1 MSGAAREPGS
11 MGWLGVDTGGT
22 FTDFVWYDPA
32 TGDLQ
37 LVKVPSRPA
46 DPRAVFQE
54 GLQRLGHALT
64 DAARVVYGTTM
75 VTNAIVER
83 DGARVATVTT
93 RGYRDLVEIGRQ
105 NRFEMYNLKTLRAV
119 PLSPRRWR
127 YELNERILWDG
138 TVLAAPSTDEV
149 RALARE
155 LTTAG
160 VEAIAVCFLFSFLNT
175 EHERSVAGQLRE
187 LGPWYVTSSHEVGRQ
202 SREYERFSTAVLN
215 AFVGPR
221 TQRHMEGLGSYFRD
235 ERLDMNRAFL
245 MSASGGTMTWD
256 RGGSLPVALVNSGPA
271 GGVRGAVEVAR
282 LMDLGDIVTYDMGG
296 TSTDVCLVKGLEP
309 VITSEGYIERRPL
322 VVPHLDVSTIGAGG
336 GSIAWIDRGGELNVG
351 PRSAGATPG
360 PACYQRGGVD
370 PTVTDANAV
379 IGRLPAEHPLGGVV
393 TVSLPAAE
401 TAVRKIAEAFPGMTV
416 EDAAEGIVR
425 IAVAKMVT
433 AIREVSVAR
442 GLDPREFVLIAY
454 GGAGPMHATQ
464 VADELSIPRV
474 VIPPAPGNF
483 SALGLIMSDVRHDL
497 VQSRFVRLANL
508 DLETYTGIFAGLE
521 EEARARLAQE
531 GFTGDQVRIS
541 CSSDMRYL
549 GQWFELNV
557 PVPSRPGSMDEIDRI
572 FRAAHLERY
581 RVDMD
586 RPTEFVH
593 FRLAAHGLVAKP
605 RLPGIASGGRLA
617 ALGRRSVRFGGKWR
631 EVPVYDRAALPAG
644 VEFAGPALVL
654 EFGATTVISP
664 GYSGAAHP
672 SGALVLTRDGGA

>member
-1 MSGAAREPGS
+1 VRDDATGTTRV
-11 MGWLGVDTGGT
+11 GWLGIDTGGT
-22 FTDFVWYDPA
+22 FTDFVWYEPA
-32 TGDLQ
+32 TGALH
-37 LVKVPSRPA
+37 LVKVSSRPA
-46 DPRAVFQE
+46 DPPAVFRE
-54 GLQRLGHALT
+54 GLARLGSHLL
-64 DAARVVYGTTM
+64 DAERVVYGTTL

-83 DGARVATVTT
+83 DGARVATVTS
-93 RGYRDLVEIGRQ
+93 RGYRDLLEIGRQ
-105 NRFEMYNLKTLRAV
+105 NRFEMYNLKTLRAI

-127 YELNERILWDG
+127 YELDERVLWDG
-138 TVLAAPSTDEV
+138 TVLATPSAGQVET
-149 RALARE
+149 LARQ
-155 LTTAG
+155 LHAAG
-160 VEAIAVCFLFSFLNT
+160 IEAVAVCFLFSFLNP
-175 EHERSVAGQLRE
+175 EHERTVAAQLRV

-202 SREYERFSTAVLN
+202 SREYERFSTVVLN

-221 TQRHMEGLGSYFRD
+221 TQEHMDGLGGYFRG
-235 ERLDMNRAFL
+235 ERLDMNRVFL
-245 MSASGGTMTWD
+245 MGASGGTMTWD

-271 GGVRGAVEVAR
+271 GGVRGAVEMAR
-282 LMDLGDIVTYDMGG
+282 VMGLGDIVTYDMGG

-336 GSIAWIDRGGELNVG
+336 GSIAWVDRGGELNVG

-360 PACYQRGGVD
+360 PACYERGGVE

-393 TVSLPAAE
+393 SVSIPAAE
-401 TAVRKIAEAFPGMTV
+401 AAVRRVADAFPGMSV

-464 VADELSIPRV
+464 VAAELNIPRV

-497 VQSRFVRLANL
+497 VQSRFVRLTDLDPAGYAAIFA
-508 DLETYTGIFAGLE
+508 DLEA
-521 EEARARLAQE
+521 EARERLRRE
-531 GFTGDQVRIS
+531 GFSGDQVRIS
-541 CSSDMRYL
+541 CSADMRYV

-557 PVPSRPGSMDEIDRI
+557 PVPRTVGVMAEVDQI
-572 FRAAHLERY
+572 FRTAHLERY

-593 FRLAAHGLVAKP
+593 FRLAAHGIVAKP
-605 RLPGIASGGRLA
+605 QLPGVGPGGRVA
-617 ALGRRSVRFGGKWR
+617 PLGRRPVRFDGKWLD
-631 EVPVYDRAALPAG
+631 VPVYDRATLPAEG
-644 VEFAGPALVL
+644 EFAGPALIL
-654 EFGATTVISP
+654 EFGATTVVSP
-664 GYSGAAHP
+664 GYAGAVHL
-672 SGALVLTRDGGA
+672 SGALVLTSRGGA